1 MFDAY
6 KELTPVVYGENAIR
20 YLAPAWQ
27 PPGSNSF
34 PLHWHDRM
42 EILYLTEGN
51 LHLHLGNREFCLLP
65 GQAAVVSPAMMHG
78 GMAGETGVAYHTI
91 MFDLE
96 KFCNGTAASHKYLTP
111 ACRRQVSYP
120 AVAKQKEVTEAICRL
135 AAALGGGDRHPLT
148 VIGMVYEI
156 LGELDRCGSDRPVRL
171 PRVDSGFEKI
181 LKYLDE
187 HFEEPVCAKSV
198 SERFGYNESYFCR
211 RFKAVTG
218 FSMMRYLQLLRMD
231 QAQKLMTET
240 GMEIGKI
247 AIACGFSD
255 MGYFSA
261 CFKKHVGCTPT
272 EFRKRRQI

>member
-6 KELTPVVYGENAIR
+6 KELTPVVYGENAVR
-20 YLAPAWQ
+20 YLAPVRLE
-27 PPGSNSF
+27 PGSSCF
-34 PLHWHDRM
+34 PLHWHERM
-42 EILYLTEGN
+42 EILYLVEGS
-51 LHLHLGNREFCLLP
+51 LRLHLGNEEFVLLP
-65 GQAAVVSPAMMHG
+65 GQAAIVSPAMMHG
-78 GMAGETGVAYHTI
+78 GIAGETGAAYHTI

-96 KFCNGTAASHKYLTP
+96 KFCNRTEASRKYLAP
-111 ACRRQVSYP
+111 ACRHQAGYP
-120 AVAKQKEVTEAICRL
+120 ALAEKEEITKVIRRL
-135 AAALGGGDRHPLT
+135 AVSLEEGDIHPLT

-156 LGELDRCGSDRPVRL
+156 LGALDRYGSAGVSRP

-187 HFEEPVCAKSV
+187 HFGEPVCAKSV

-218 FSMMRYLQLLRMD
+218 FSMMNYLQILRMD

-240 GMEIGKI
+240 QMEIGKV
-247 AIACGFSD
+247 ALACGFSD
-255 MGYFSA
+255 TGYFSA

-272 EFRKRRQI
+272 EFRRRRQG